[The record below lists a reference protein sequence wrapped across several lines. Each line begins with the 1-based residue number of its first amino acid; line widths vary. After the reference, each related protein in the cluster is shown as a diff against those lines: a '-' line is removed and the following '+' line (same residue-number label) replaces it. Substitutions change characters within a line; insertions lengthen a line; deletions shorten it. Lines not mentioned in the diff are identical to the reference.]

1 MKKQI
6 GIIFSL
12 MSLFYVSCDEEENT
26 VPDND
31 NLHEG
36 YEYVDLGLPSG
47 ALWATS
53 DVEVNGSPFF
63 SWGETQ
69 PKSTYS
75 SATYKYAAG
84 ADSTLTKYSTA
95 ALCGDGGF
103 IDGVFKLQPEDD
115 AAHANWG
122 GDWCTPTWSEWQ
134 ELYDNCTWET
144 TEAEDGTFVF
154 VGTSKLNG
162 AQISFPA
169 VGAMQGTNLLYAGKG
184 AYYWASTLCGNS
196 CTYADGLSF
205 SPSATN
211 WKEGKRAMGHCVRA
225 VIPGDRLSLEMVDL
239 GLTSGVKWA
248 RTNLGTSMP
257 EQAGLLY
264 AWGESLPKAFYDFTN
279 YAHCNG
285 TPKTLTKYCTD
296 GEYGTPDDKTRL
308 DEADDAAAQLLGDG
322 WRMPTVDEIEELME
336 QCTWTAGT
344 VGEQKIY
351 TITGPN
357 GNSIILPMAGTMWQT
372 AEEFVNMRGFYWS
385 SDLDDAGDMWAEGLF
400 INPQSYSLGNQFTR
414 ASGRTIRPVHD

>member
-6 GIIFSL
+6 GIIFAL

-103 IDGVFKLQPEDD
+103 IDGVFKLQLEDD

-162 AQISFPA
+162 RKSLSRPWAPC
-169 VGAMQGTNLLYAGKG
+169 KG
-184 AYYWASTLCGNS
+184 RIC
-196 CTYADGLSF
+196 
-205 SPSATN
+205 
-211 WKEGKRAMGHCVRA
+211 
-225 VIPGDRLSLEMVDL
+225 
-239 GLTSGVKWA
+239 
-248 RTNLGTSMP
+248 SMP
-257 EQAGLLY
+257 ARGLIIGLPRFAGIV
-264 AWGESLPKAFYDFTN
+264 A
-279 YAHCNG
+279 
-285 TPKTLTKYCTD
+285 
-296 GEYGTPDDKTRL
+296 
-308 DEADDAAAQLLGDG
+308 
-322 WRMPTVDEIEELME
+322 RMPM
-336 QCTWTAGT
+336 G
-344 VGEQKIY
+344 
-351 TITGPN
+351 
-357 GNSIILPMAGTMWQT
+357 
-372 AEEFVNMRGFYWS
+372 
-385 SDLDDAGDMWAEGLF
+385 
-400 INPQSYSLGNQFTR
+400 SL
-414 ASGRTIRPVHD
+414 SRPVLRIGKKGSAPWAIACVQ